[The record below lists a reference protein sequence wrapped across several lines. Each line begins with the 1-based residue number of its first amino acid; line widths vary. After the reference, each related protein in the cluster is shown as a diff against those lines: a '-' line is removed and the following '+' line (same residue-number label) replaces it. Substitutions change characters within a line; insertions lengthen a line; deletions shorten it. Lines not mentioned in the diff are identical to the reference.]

1 MSDLVLVSVNTPLRI
16 TLNGAFMVTD
26 SETDR
31 VTIVLF
37 ICTCFCLQGSWVFLL
52 NGHNNVNL
60 ISSLE
65 HMVKEN
71 ESIDP
76 SFRAVITSEC
86 DTNIPVSMLHSG
98 IKVIVD
104 SPRVSTLVSNGTVI

>member
-1 MSDLVLVSVNTPLRI
+1 M
-16 TLNGAFMVTD
+16 
-26 SETDR
+26 
-31 VTIVLF
+31 
-37 ICTCFCLQGSWVFLL
+37 FLL

-76 SFRAVITSEC
+76 NFRAVITSEC

-104 SPRVSTLVSNGTVI
+104 SPRVSTLVLNGTVI